1 MNDICLLPIFLSP
14 VTTDIP
20 RPTKMAM
27 TKQRSVRI
35 QVEPDNEFPIHEGNH
50 LLVDEEDDD
59 MDDLMALKEFSH
71 LQPALR
77 QEALAAERLSI
88 RLLSIPDHD
97 EASAD
102 RVVRQSLRLLSFMA
116 DEEEEGAEEE
126 ALEIESP
133 REKELRRVA
142 ARRRFWT
149 MISLSVLFVSL
160 MIVGTTYF
168 LSKYLHLRIGQPPNQ
183 PVGPYQ
189 LVERQEGTEFFQYY
203 TFYEGVSLHHA
214 IYVDALLHVISVS
227 TIDNPAR
234 LSWIEWIRLLR

>member
-1 MNDICLLPIFLSP
+1 M
-14 VTTDIP
+14 T
-20 RPTKMAM
+20 MA
-27 TKQRSVRI
+27 KQRSVRI
-35 QVEPDNEFPIHEGNH
+35 QLESDNEFPIHERNN
-50 LLVDEEDDD
+50 LVADDEDDD

-102 RVVRQSLRLLSFMA
+102 LVVRQSLRLLSFMA
-116 DEEEEGAEEE
+116 DDEEEGAEEE
-126 ALEIESP
+126 VLEIESP
-133 REKELRRVA
+133 REKERRRLA

-160 MIVGTTYF
+160 MIVGTTYV

-203 TFYEGVSLHHA
+203 TFYEGVSLYSA
-214 IYVDALLHVISVS
+214 LCVDAILHVDSCHYRQSSETQLDRMDTS
-227 TIDNPAR
+227 TT
-234 LSWIEWIRLLR
+234 LTSWRRSLCKL